1 MGLEGQRC
9 RRPQSVG
16 QRPWGRS
23 WQRWRCLLLHVVW
36 IGGVRCRMEL
46 CKETE
51 QQRASGTKEGFADIG
66 SQRCDCADGDTSLQG
81 CDDCLQPTGRIH
93 GCCCACVLLIRGS
106 PKPGRH
112 RAALH
117 PPPPHCVGQLCHHG
131 YPHPPSAAVS
141 EHRFMPSI
149 TFNAHFLCSFPPKH
163 PTCSHHPPSL
173 PPHPHPCRPIP
184 LAGRTDEA
192 GAGRPEAAAGGQG
205 VPPAEQAGGG
215 PGHAHAVPQEHA
227 AAGDVVPDEHQRQGG
242 GHQADKVR

>member
-1 MGLEGQRC
+1 MPSCRRGGRAGGRGQRGAGAGEGFPPPAAANRGSAALHQTPQEREQPPQGECGGRGWDVGLEGQRC

-16 QRPWGRS
+16 QRLWGRS

-117 PPPPHCVGQLCHHG
+117 PPHVVWGSSATMGTPTLHLQLFLSTALCLLLPLMLIFSVPFLPNTPPAPTT
-131 YPHPPSAAVS
+131 PHPARRA
-141 EHRFMPSI
+141 HR
-149 TFNAHFLCSFPPKH
+149 
-163 PTCSHHPPSL
+163 
-173 PPHPHPCRPIP
+173 
-184 LAGRTDEA
+184 
-192 GAGRPEAAAGGQG
+192 
-205 VPPAEQAGGG
+205 
-215 PGHAHAVPQEHA
+215 
-227 AAGDVVPDEHQRQGG
+227 
-242 GHQADKVR
+242 